1 MKVYIAR
8 LDAFYAFRG
17 KSIKLVD
24 RDGNFEVYLYINEE
38 GRPTDEEMVD
48 WQDCADGSVFWEYKG
63 TALSDWVEISI
74 IEDTSERPCKKRK
87 VRIKL

>member
-24 RDGNFEVYLYINEE
+24 GNLEVDLYIDAR
-38 GRPTDEEMVD
+38 GSPTDEEMVD
-48 WQDCADGSVFWEYKG
+48 WQVCDGTGVVFWEYKG